1 MGDAAI
7 SNTYLDLYLSGKY
20 ANNTPAALLT
30 MLLLT
35 LARILPIIAQAPF
48 FGARVLPNPVKV
60 TFAISLWIIF
70 LPQLLIT
77 TETPLTFDFRTLL
90 LFGKELFIGF
100 CIGFLASIPF
110 SIVQNVGMIIDHQR
124 GGASLMVNDPTIQN
138 QSSPLGTLFNMM
150 LIYIFFMMDGPF
162 HIIEAI
168 RKSYEVIPLDRFLNP
183 QFFNSASPFWK
194 LQMDVFNTMM
204 VLTIQLAAPGLLI
217 ILMTD
222 VFLGIANRL
231 APQVQI
237 TFLGMPLKSLL
248 ALMVIYIGLKAF
260 VDQLVLEAYKWL
272 QVISKAIDW
281 LNITP
286 S

>member
-1 MGDAAI
+1 MVDAAV
-7 SNTYLDLYLSGKY
+7 SNTYIDLYLSGKY
-20 ANNTPAALLT
+20 ANNTPTALIT

-35 LARILPIIAQAPF
+35 LARVLPIIAQAPF

-60 TFAISLWIIF
+60 TFAISLWVIF

-90 LFGKELFIGF
+90 LFGKELFIGYS
-100 CIGFLASIPF
+100 IGFLASIPF
-110 SIVQNVGMIIDHQR
+110 SVVQNVGMIIDHQR

-150 LIYIFFMMDGPF
+150 LIYLFFVMDGPF
-162 HIIEAI
+162 YVMEAI
-168 RKSYEVIPLDRFLNP
+168 RKSYEVIPLDRFLNAK
-183 QFFNSASPFWK
+183 FFSAASPFWK
-194 LQMDVFNTMM
+194 LQIDIFNTMM
-204 VLTIQLAAPGLLI
+204 ALTIQLAAPGLLI

-248 ALMVIYIGLKAF
+248 ALMVIYIGLKPF
-260 VDQLVLEAYKWL
+260 VDQLALETYRWL
-272 QVISKAIDW
+272 QTISQAIDW
-281 LNITP
+281 LSI
-286 S
+286 